1 MKCKY
6 VRLIFDAQF
15 VGRMECEMFVPEW
28 RVSNEQNINDL
39 FLEVLGV
46 EYDKNCSYEVIA

>member
-28 RVSNEQNINDL
+28 RVANEQNINNL

-46 EYDKNCSYEVIA
+46 EYDKHCSYEVTA

>member
-1 MKCKY
+1 MKKKC

>member
-1 MKCKY
+1 MKKKC

-28 RVSNEQNINDL
+28 RIANNRNINDL
-39 FLEVLGV
+39 FLEVFGI
-46 EYDKNCSYEVIA
+46 EYDKNCSYKVIA

>member
-1 MKCKY
+1 MKDIC

-15 VGRMECEMFVPEW
+15 VGRMECEVFVPEW
-28 RVSNEQNINDL
+28 RVANEQNINDL